1 MLFVNKYRGKKK
13 NVPPDNNYND
23 SIEDPNDILVVAK
36 SNMRRINQ
44 SMLNPVNIYDYA
56 THQPNMQP
64 IVGKDRFKLVKSIP
78 FVTNMNNDLYDEAA
92 LAREYDKK
100 PRQVTAPT
108 IFKNGRTS
116 ENRVDSSMNINT
128 TIRKTRPITNFEL
141 FQESPFVYE
150 VEPTHSSKT
159 DRESDSND
167 ESDSDSNDESDSD
180 SNINSERSFAI
191 GEGLQLNSA
200 GDSRR
205 NSKPVSEFINGARTN
220 ITRPKTDAE
229 SSHEN
234 IVESK
239 WPEVLGLNSK
249 DVSRK
254 SSKSTTVDLK
264 RSVAEGEGERLN
276 SVGDSRRSSV
286 DTIIDYRKY
295 ILDGRE
301 VKYEGYVASKTVDPN
316 IPLVCYTVWHS
327 NTLPPKMQ
335 ANFDHLCEMN
345 PEIRF
350 ELFDED
356 KCRKFIDENYDKDVL
371 DAYDRLV
378 PSSYKSDLWRF
389 CILHRYGG
397 IYMDIKYITANGFR
411 LIELCEKEH
420 FVLDRDNY
428 WENNQMGVYTALIS
442 VQPRNKILRACIQQ
456 ITHNTENYYYG
467 YNALYPT
474 GPGLLGSIYFENE
487 FAQNIHR
494 MKDIELFHIE
504 ANNSIVYK
512 NTIVLAV
519 YDGYRDEQSVY
530 QNNLHYSH
538 LWNQRSIYNMNFKIA
553 VDKKPVK
560 INSYLPRVCC
570 ICHIG
575 SYHVFQKMKHYVDNL
590 VSAQYD
596 AYSVDIYFNVI
607 DTVTKDEISS
617 LKKAYPNENIII
629 SDNYGFDIGSFFH
642 TLEIIKQKKVTYDF
656 VLKIHTKTHNT
667 TRVNLLEPILGS
679 IAAIRNIFAQ
689 FDSKPKVG
697 IIAARN
703 GRCIDAHVDF
713 TRNQPYLQQLV
724 HWYFKETTNIC
735 KQPYVSGT
743 TFWMRFHL
751 VEELFMKYSL
761 PNIYN
766 SLNNIHTFDWNW
778 YYHAN
783 NKHLGSTTLNRQK
796 LYEHYIQHG
805 KALRLSGNIFHAIKY
820 NTNSIVLRDGMV
832 EHAYE
837 RFFCYGIHRLGYQ
850 LYFIT

>member
-1 MLFVNKYRGKKK
+1 MLFVNKYRGKIK

-23 SIEDPNDILVVAK
+23 SNQDPDDMLVVAK

-44 SMLNPVNIYDYA
+44 SMLNPVNLSYYA
-56 THQPNMQP
+56 TQQPNIQP
-64 IVGKDRFKLVKSIP
+64 NVGKDRFKLIKSVP
-78 FVTNMNNDLYDEAA
+78 FVTNMNNALYDEAA
-92 LAREYDKK
+92 LSREYDKK
-100 PRQVTAPT
+100 TRQATTPT
-108 IFKNGRTS
+108 IFQNSRVS
-116 ENRVDSSMNINT
+116 ENRIDSTMNINT
-128 TIRKTRPITNFEL
+128 AIRKTKPITNFEL
-141 FQESPFVYE
+141 FQESPYVYE
-150 VEPTHSSKT
+150 VETVHGSK
-159 DRESDSND
+159 SDSHD
-167 ESDSDSNDESDSD
+167 DSDSDSDRGSDSHDESKPISQFTHGTQM
-180 SNINSERSFAI
+180 NIF
-191 GEGLQLNSA
+191 
-200 GDSRR
+200 
-205 NSKPVSEFINGARTN
+205 
-220 ITRPKTDAE
+220 
-229 SSHEN
+229 HEN
-234 IVESK
+234 EGETRATYLKETVEVSNGIDESESDNFSQPNYRAEK
-239 WPEVLGLNSK
+239 SRESQRAEIIGLNSNE
-249 DVSRK
+249 VGRK
-254 SSKSTTVDLK
+254 SSKAST
-264 RSVAEGEGERLN
+264 SAY
-276 SVGDSRRSSV
+276 V
-286 DTIIDYRKY
+286 DTIVDYRKY
-295 ILDGRE
+295 MLDGRE
-301 VKYEGYVASKTVDPN
+301 VKYEGYVASTPIDPN
-316 IPLVCYTVWHS
+316 IPLVCYTVWHTNS
-327 NTLPPKMQ
+327 LPPKMQ
-335 ANFDHLCEMN
+335 SNYERLCEMN

-389 CILHRYGG
+389 CILYRNGG
-397 IYMDIKYITANGFR
+397 IYMDIKYITTNGFR

-428 WENNQMGVYTALIS
+428 WENNQMGIYTALFS
-442 VQPRNKILRACIQQ
+442 VKPRNKMLRACIQQ

-474 GPGLLGSIYFENE
+474 GPGLLGSVFFGNE

-494 MKDIELFHIE
+494 MRDIELFHIE
-504 ANNSIVYK
+504 ASNSIVYK

-538 LWNQRSIYNMNFKIA
+538 LWNQRAIYNMNFRVS
-553 VDKKPVK
+553 VDKKLVK
-560 INSYLPRVCC
+560 MNSYLPRVCC

-596 AYSVDIYFNVI
+596 AYTVDIYFNVI
-607 DTVTKDEISS
+607 DTFTKDDISS
-617 LKKAYPNENIII
+617 LKKAYPNETIII

-642 TLEIIKQKKVTYDF
+642 TLDIIKQKKITYDF

-679 IAAIRNIFAQ
+679 ITAIRNVFAQ

-713 TRNQPYLQQLV
+713 TRNQTYLQQLV

-743 TFWMRFHL
+743 IFWMRFHL

>member
-1 MLFVNKYRGKKK
+1 MLFVNKYRSKKK
-13 NVPPDNNYND
+13 IVLADNNYND
-23 SIEDPNDILVVAK
+23 SIEDPDDVLVVAK
-36 SNMRRINQ
+36 SNMRRINKA
-44 SMLNPVNIYDYA
+44 MVNPVNIYDYA
-56 THQPNMQP
+56 TYQPNTQP
-64 IVGKDRFKLVKSIP
+64 IVGKDRFKLVKSVP
-78 FVTNMNNDLYDEAA
+78 FVTNMNNALYDEAA

-100 PRQVTAPT
+100 NRYVTTPT
-108 IFKNGRTS
+108 IFKNGKTP
-116 ENRVDSSMNINT
+116 ENRIDSSMNINT
-128 TIRKTRPITNFEL
+128 AIRKTKPITNFEL

-150 VEPTHSSKT
+150 VEQVNGSKSG
-159 DRESDSND
+159 RESDSNHD
-167 ESDSDSNDESDSD
+167 SDSDSNHDSDSD
-180 SNINSERSFAI
+180 SNIDLEQSVGNRPRS
-191 GEGLQLNSA
+191 
-200 GDSRR
+200 
-205 NSKPVSEFINGARTN
+205 SKPLSEFINGARAN
-220 ITRPKTDAE
+220 IKQPISDAE
-229 SSHEN
+229 SLPEN
-234 IVESK
+234 IGQSMR
-239 WPEVLGLNSK
+239 PEVLGLTSR

-254 SSKSTTVDLK
+254 SSKSTAVD
-264 RSVAEGEGERLN
+264 
-276 SVGDSRRSSV
+276 SV
-286 DTIIDYRKY
+286 DNIVDYRKY

-335 ANFDHLCEMN
+335 ANYDRLCEMN
-345 PEIRF
+345 PEMRF

-397 IYMDIKYITANGFR
+397 IYIDIKYITENGFR

-428 WENNQMGVYTALIS
+428 WENNQMGIYTALIS

-494 MKDIELFHIE
+494 MKDVELFHIE
-504 ANNSIVYK
+504 ASNSIVYK
-512 NTIVLAV
+512 NTIILAV
-519 YDGYRDEQSVY
+519 YDGYRDEQAVY
-530 QNNLHYSH
+530 QNNLHYSN
-538 LWNQRSIYNMNFKIA
+538 LWAQRAIYNMNFKIA

-596 AYSVDIYFNVI
+596 AYNVDIYFNVI

-656 VLKIHTKTHNT
+656 VLKIHTKSHNT

-713 TRNQPYLQQLV
+713 TRNQAYLQQLV

-743 TFWMRFHL
+743 MFWMRFHL

-783 NKHLGSTTLNRQK
+783 NKHIGSTTLNRQK
-796 LYEHYIQHG
+796 LYEHYIQYS
-805 KALRLSGNIFHAIKY
+805 KTLRLSGNIFHAIKY
-820 NTNSIVLRDGMV
+820 NTNSTVLRDGMV

>member
-1 MLFVNKYRGKKK
+1 MLFVNKYRGKKQ
-13 NVPPDNNYND
+13 NVPPINNYND
-23 SIEDPNDILVVAK
+23 SIEDPDDILTVAK

-44 SMLNPVNIYDYA
+44 SMVNPVNMSYYA
-56 THQPNMQP
+56 TQQPNIQP
-64 IVGKDRFKLVKSIP
+64 NVGKDRFKLVKSVP
-78 FVTNMNNDLYDEAA
+78 FVTNMNNALYDEAA
-92 LAREYDKK
+92 LTREYDKK
-100 PRQVTAPT
+100 TRQVTVPT
-108 IFKNGRTS
+108 TFQNSRVP
-116 ENRVDSSMNINT
+116 ENRIDSSMNINT
-128 TIRKTRPITNFEL
+128 AVRKTRPITNFEL
-141 FQESPFVYE
+141 FQESPFIYE
-150 VEPTHSSKT
+150 VEPVHASDQNIDS
-159 DRESDSND
+159 DSESDSESDPESDPESDD
-167 ESDSDSNDESDSD
+167 ESKPISQFIPGIRP
-180 SNINSERSFAI
+180 NILKENV
-191 GEGLQLNSA
+191 GEAKRDATFGLNSV

-205 NSKPVSEFINGARTN
+205 TLKETVEVSNGIKKIVSDNVSQPNSR
-220 ITRPKTDAE
+220 AE
-229 SSHEN
+229 NSRESQRAEV
-234 IVESK
+234 VE
-239 WPEVLGLNSK
+239 LNSK

-254 SSKSTTVDLK
+254 NSKAPVST
-264 RSVAEGEGERLN
+264 
-276 SVGDSRRSSV
+276 SV
-286 DTIIDYRKY
+286 DAIVDYRKY
-295 ILDGRE
+295 MVDGRE
-301 VKYEGYVASKTVDPN
+301 VKYEGYVASKTVDTN

-335 ANFDHLCEMN
+335 ANYDRLCEMN
-345 PEIRF
+345 PDIRF

-397 IYMDIKYITANGFR
+397 IYMDIKYITTNGFR

-428 WENNQMGVYTALIS
+428 WENNQMGIYTALIS

-474 GPGLLGSIYFENE
+474 GPGLLGSVFFENE

-494 MKDIELFHIE
+494 MRDIELFHIE
-504 ANNSIVYK
+504 TSNSIVYK
-512 NTIVLAV
+512 NTVVLAV

-538 LWNQRSIYNMNFKIA
+538 LWSQRAIYNMNFKVS

-560 INSYLPRVCC
+560 MSSYLPRVCC

-596 AYSVDIYFNVI
+596 AYNLDIYFNII
-607 DTVTKDEISS
+607 DTFTKDDISS

-629 SDNYGFDIGSFFH
+629 SENYGFDIGSFFH
-642 TLEIIKQKKVTYDF
+642 TLEIIKQKKITYDF

-689 FDSKPKVG
+689 FDSKPNVG

-713 TRNQPYLQQLV
+713 TRNQSYLQQLV

-743 TFWMRFHL
+743 IFWMRFHL

-766 SLNNIHTFDWNW
+766 SMNNIHTFDWNW
-778 YYHAN
+778 YYHSN

-820 NTNSIVLRDGMV
+820 NTNSIILRDGMV

>member
-1 MLFVNKYRGKKK
+1 MLFVNKYRGKIK

-23 SIEDPNDILVVAK
+23 SNQDPDDMLVVAK

-44 SMLNPVNIYDYA
+44 SMLNPVNLSYYA
-56 THQPNMQP
+56 TQQPNIQP
-64 IVGKDRFKLVKSIP
+64 NVGKDRFKLIKSVP
-78 FVTNMNNDLYDEAA
+78 FVTNMNNALYDEAA
-92 LAREYDKK
+92 LSREYDKK
-100 PRQVTAPT
+100 TRQATTPT
-108 IFKNGRTS
+108 IFQNSRVS
-116 ENRVDSSMNINT
+116 ENRIDSTMNINT
-128 TIRKTRPITNFEL
+128 AIRKTKPITNFEL
-141 FQESPFVYE
+141 FQESPYVYE
-150 VEPTHSSKT
+150 VETVHGSK
-159 DRESDSND
+159 SDSHD
-167 ESDSDSNDESDSD
+167 DSDSDSNRGSDYHDDSDSD
-180 SNINSERSFAI
+180 DE
-191 GEGLQLNSA
+191 
-200 GDSRR
+200 
-205 NSKPVSEFINGARTN
+205 SKPISQFTHGTQMN
-220 ITRPKTDAE
+220 IF
-229 SSHEN
+229 HEN
-234 IVESK
+234 EGETRATYLKETVEVSNGIDESESDNFSQPNYRAEK
-239 WPEVLGLNSK
+239 SRESQRAEIIGLNSN
-249 DVSRK
+249 DVGRK
-254 SSKSTTVDLK
+254 SSKAST
-264 RSVAEGEGERLN
+264 SA
-276 SVGDSRRSSV
+276 SV
-286 DTIIDYRKY
+286 DTIVDYRKY
-295 ILDGRE
+295 MLDGRE
-301 VKYEGYVASKTVDPN
+301 VKYEGYVASTPIDPN
-316 IPLVCYTVWHS
+316 IPLVCYTVWHTNS
-327 NTLPPKMQ
+327 LPPKMQ
-335 ANFDHLCEMN
+335 SNYERLCEMN

-389 CILHRYGG
+389 CILYRNGG
-397 IYMDIKYITANGFR
+397 IYMDIKYITTNGFR

-428 WENNQMGVYTALIS
+428 WENNQMGIYTALFS
-442 VQPRNKILRACIQQ
+442 VKPRNKMLRACIQQ

-474 GPGLLGSIYFENE
+474 GPGLLGSVFFGNE

-494 MKDIELFHIE
+494 MRDIELFHIE
-504 ANNSIVYK
+504 ASNSIVYK

-538 LWNQRSIYNMNFKIA
+538 LWNQRAIYNMNFRVS
-553 VDKKPVK
+553 VDKKLVK
-560 INSYLPRVCC
+560 MNSYLPRVCC

-596 AYSVDIYFNVI
+596 AYTVDIYFNVI
-607 DTVTKDEISS
+607 DTFTKDDISS
-617 LKKAYPNENIII
+617 LKKAYPNETIII

-642 TLEIIKQKKVTYDF
+642 TLDIIKQKKITYDF

-679 IAAIRNIFAQ
+679 ITAIRNIFAQ

-713 TRNQPYLQQLV
+713 TRNQTYLQQLV

-743 TFWMRFHL
+743 IFWMRFHL

-783 NKHLGSTTLNRQK
+783 NKHLGSITLNRQK